1 MRRLVRGLCLVATVA
16 AFAATGCGSSS
27 DDNSSSS
34 SGTGSS
40 AAATAKK
47 QGLKVG
53 FVYVSPI
60 PGSAWSSAW
69 DVTRKDLERKF
80 GAKTTV
86 VQPIPE
92 NPEVVGTFNDLIRK
106 GNKLIFATAFGYQP
120 FVAQVAKQNPD
131 VDFVVT
137 GPWAQKEDR
146 PANVSSVYANLW
158 EVRYLTGMI
167 AASMSKKKSLGF
179 VSAFSI
185 PSVVAG
191 INGFEQGVKSV
202 DPKIKTKV
210 VLTSNWYNPPQ
221 STQAAETLAKS
232 GADVIA
238 KHEDS
243 VGPLLG
249 AKAAGVWGI
258 GSEAD
263 TSSQTPETYLTGSV
277 YDWSQYAEK
286 KYQEA
291 VDGNFTN
298 EEVNGDLK
306 SGMVKLGPINAKVPA
321 DVKDKVKKAQ
331 QQIEDGSLVVFKGPI
346 KSNTGETKLP
356 AGKEWKSPADVYT
369 NMTFFVDGVQGKI
382 QQ

>member
-1 MRRLVRGLCLVATVA
+1 MTRFLRGLCLVTLVA
-16 AFAATGCGSSS
+16 AVALATGCGGDDDNTSSS
-27 DDNSSSS
+27 A
-34 SGTGSS
+34 GTGS
-40 AAATAKK
+40 AATSAKK
-47 QGLKVG
+47 EGLKVG

-69 DVTRKDLERKF
+69 DVTRKDLEQKF

-92 NPEVVGTFNDLIRK
+92 NTEVVGTFNDLIRK

-131 VDFVVT
+131 VYFVVT

-146 PANVSSVYANLW
+146 PPNVSSVYANLW

-167 AASMSKKKSLGF
+167 AASMSKKKTLGF

-191 INGFEQGVKSV
+191 INGFEQGAKSV
-202 DPKIKTKV
+202 DPNIKTKV

-221 STQAAETLAKS
+221 STQAAETLAKN

-263 TSSQTPETYLTGSV
+263 TSSQTPDTYLTGSV
-277 YDWSQYAEK
+277 YDWTQYSEK

-306 SGMVKLGPINAKVPA
+306 SGMVKLGPINDKVPA
-321 DVKDKVKKAQ
+321 DVKSKVEEAQ
-331 QQIEDGSLVVFKGPI
+331 KQIEDGSLVVFKGPV

-356 AGKEWKSPADVYT
+356 AGKEWTSPADVYA

-382 QQ
+382 QK